1 MMNKWKEFDDIHT
14 PEDWKKIT
22 YTQKK
27 KHYSFSMV
35 LTAVI
40 VCISLITVSAFH
52 SDMSEWLTNHFS
64 KEDIHPVENVTFKDI
79 RWYEVPFGYTYT
91 KDDKI
96 KNIYLM
102 HHNQIKLQ
110 KPRTYKGIYK
120 KPFSFKYVRYHHDI
134 FMYDFSGYL
143 EYGVNRIFNNTVY
156 LCTKKNDIIALNMKT
171 GNIGAITTD
180 HRSVNPYL
188 SPHGRYLLINKQDE
202 YWTIYDTV
210 NKTEKIVPDMCGYAL
225 SNEHSFY
232 GDDYIITYGDD
243 YTIVIDCATQK
254 VIEKWNGITEFA
266 SAFELV
272 DNTII
277 NHVTRKSCEIKEEN
291 YRIKIASSTSQY
303 LLITN
308 ENEDSF
314 YDKHVNY
321 YLYDIQKNSYVPL
334 SLPFKNGVDI
344 SLYEYEGEN
353 KLIIYDDKQSYLVN
367 LQSLFQ

>member
-1 MMNKWKEFDDIHT
+1 MWI
-14 PEDWKKIT
+14 
-22 YTQKK
+22 
-27 KHYSFSMV
+27 
-35 LTAVI
+35 LR
-40 VCISLITVSAFH
+40 ISAGG
-52 SDMSEWLTNHFS
+52 EA
-64 KEDIHPVENVTFKDI
+64 
-79 RWYEVPFGYTYT
+79 PFGYTYT

-102 HHNQIKLQ
+102 HHNQIKQQ
-110 KPRTYKGIYK
+110 KPRTYKGVYK
-120 KPFSFKYVRYHHDI
+120 KPFSFKYVQYHHDI
-134 FMYDFSGYL
+134 FMHDFSGYV
-143 EYGVNRIFNNTVY
+143 EYGVNRTFNNTVY
-156 LCTKKNDIIALNMKT
+156 LCTKENDIIALNMKT
-171 GNIGAITTD
+171 GNIEAITTD

-188 SPHGRYLLINKQDE
+188 SPHGRHLLINKQDE

-277 NHVTRKSCEIKEEN
+277 NHITRKSCEIKEEN

-321 YLYDIQKNSYVPL
+321 FLYDIQKNSYVPL

-353 KLIIYDDKQSYLVN
+353 KMIIYDDKQSYLVG
-367 LQSLFQ
+367 SLIFVGVTLWLPLF

>member
-1 MMNKWKEFDDIHT
+1 
-14 PEDWKKIT
+14 
-22 YTQKK
+22 
-27 KHYSFSMV
+27 
-35 LTAVI
+35 
-40 VCISLITVSAFH
+40 
-52 SDMSEWLTNHFS
+52 
-64 KEDIHPVENVTFKDI
+64 
-79 RWYEVPFGYTYT
+79 
-91 KDDKI
+91 
-96 KNIYLM
+96 
-102 HHNQIKLQ
+102 
-110 KPRTYKGIYK
+110 
-120 KPFSFKYVRYHHDI
+120 
-134 FMYDFSGYL
+134 MYDFSGYV
-143 EYGVNRIFNNTVY
+143 EYGVNRTFNNTVY
-156 LCTKKNDIIALNMKT
+156 LCTKENDIIALNMKT
-171 GNIGAITTD
+171 GNIEAITTD

-188 SPHGRYLLINKQDE
+188 SPHGHHLLINKQDE

-277 NHVTRKSCEIKEEN
+277 NHITRKSCEIKEEN

-308 ENEDSF
+308 ENSF

-321 YLYDIQKNSYVPL
+321 FLYDIQKNSYVPL

-353 KLIIYDDKQSYLVN
+353 KMIIYDDKQSYLVN

>member
-1 MMNKWKEFDDIHT
+1 MPDI
-14 PEDWKKIT
+14 
-22 YTQKK
+22 
-27 KHYSFSMV
+27 
-35 LTAVI
+35 
-40 VCISLITVSAFH
+40 
-52 SDMSEWLTNHFS
+52 
-64 KEDIHPVENVTFKDI
+64 
-79 RWYEVPFGYTYT
+79 
-91 KDDKI
+91 
-96 KNIYLM
+96 
-102 HHNQIKLQ
+102 
-110 KPRTYKGIYK
+110 
-120 KPFSFKYVRYHHDI
+120 
-134 FMYDFSGYL
+134 
-143 EYGVNRIFNNTVY
+143 
-156 LCTKKNDIIALNMKT
+156 
-171 GNIGAITTD
+171 
-180 HRSVNPYL
+180 
-188 SPHGRYLLINKQDE
+188 
-202 YWTIYDTV
+202 
-210 NKTEKIVPDMCGYAL
+210 CGYAL

-254 VIEKWNGITEFA
+254 VVEKWNGITEFA

-277 NHVTRKSCEIKEEN
+277 NHVTRKSCAIKEEN